1 MFCRLGKDIYS
12 KTEKRKHKSKR
23 QGLLWKNKV
32 QKNVYVLK
40 ESYL

>member
-1 MFCRLGKDIYS
+1 MYR
-12 KTEKRKHKSKR
+12 KTKKRKDKSKG
-23 QGLLWKNKV
+23 QELLRENKV

>member
-1 MFCRLGKDIYS
+1 MYS
-12 KTEKRKHKSKR
+12 KTKKRKHKSKE
-23 QGLLWKNKV
+23 QGLLWENKV